1 MINRNK
7 HSASVTIELAI
18 GVALAVSVLFVI
30 LGLFNNNLKNMIVNT
45 NLSNVFKNNDVKTA
59 FTVFNKDYSNSQINV
74 QIMGEQG
81 LARLRKKANNLAL
94 TLIESPFNNSN
105 TNGSTIKYLS
115 LAIQT
120 IVGNGN
126 ICVYMKKDSDKLCS
140 DSEIGGYSYN
150 INSSGTSALTIQ
162 KVDLTGNNIL
172 ATATLPLSATNGTIT
187 SSLFLN
193 TNTNSLTVEQKY
205 SALQALTNACKAYI
219 PADAA
224 LVRDVAPALR
234 AALEVKGLK
243 TDVGALLDAVVYK
256 ASLNVNKRVGD
267 GDAIL
272 DDTDLAKIKA
282 WAEQSK
288 LNINNTTTRTKSAI
302 ASIISGSFNPDSNVY
317 RSESGTRVFRLTYDR
332 SQVPCQ
338 TLVQGL
344 VNLAQKYNLNNSDF
358 GISEITIPSFRGSN
372 TNYYT
377 VPSGKY
383 ICGVK
388 K

>member
-224 LVRDVAPALR
+224 LVRDMAPALR
-234 AALEVKGLK
+234 AALEVKDLK
-243 TDVGALLDAVVYK
+243 TDVGALLDNVVYK
-256 ASLNVNKRVGD
+256 AGLNVDERVGD
-267 GDAIL
+267 EEAIL
-272 DDTDLAKIKA
+272 DGDDLIAITY
-282 WAEQSK
+282 WANQSK
-288 LNINNTTTRTKSAI
+288 SNINNATTKSAI
-302 ASIISGSFNPDSNVY
+302 ASIISGSFNPSSNAY
-317 RSESGTRVFRLTYDR
+317 REEGGVMVFKLTYDR
-332 SQVPCQ
+332 SLVPCT

-358 GISEITIPSFRGSN
+358 GISEITIPSYFSSSS
-372 TNYYT
+372 TTYYT